1 MFGMTLLLNL
11 LLISRVIFLLFDGPN
26 RPFASEGRKSMV
38 QSLGLIFAGFDCP
51 PRLAVAY

>member
-11 LLISRVIFLLFDGPN
+11 LLISRVIFLLFNGPN